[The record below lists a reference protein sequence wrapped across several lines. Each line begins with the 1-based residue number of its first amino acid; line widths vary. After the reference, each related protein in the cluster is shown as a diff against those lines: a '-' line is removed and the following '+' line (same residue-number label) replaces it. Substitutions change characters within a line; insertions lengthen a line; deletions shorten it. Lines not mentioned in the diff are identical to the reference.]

1 MMTLPDQ
8 YVVHTM
14 A

>member
-1 MMTLPDQ
+1 MTLPDQ